1 MGAGS
6 IGMNDSILLVDDDR
20 ELCAMLAEY
29 LGREGYAVRAVHDGA
44 RGVDAV
50 RETPP
55 ALVVMD
61 ITMPVLD
68 GFDALRAIR
77 RFSSVP
83 VLMLTARGDELDR
96 IVGLE
101 IGADDYL
108 PKPFNPRELVA
119 RVRAVL
125 RRGRAAG
132 ERDSAA
138 VVVADLRLDPGS
150 RSLYRGDEP
159 VEVTATEY
167 SVLEVLM
174 LQPGVLVSKDDMS
187 QQALGRA
194 LMPFDRSLD
203 THISNL
209 RRKLGPAPGGGPRI
223 KTLRG
228 RGYLLVRDGGV
239 S

>member
-1 MGAGS
+1 MGAGLEQ
-6 IGMNDSILLVDDDR
+6 MNESILLIDDDR
-20 ELCAMLAEY
+20 ELCTMLTEY
-29 LGREGYAVRAVHDGA
+29 LGREGFSVGAVHDGA
-44 RGVDAV
+44 QGVEAV
-50 RETPP
+50 RSQSP

-77 RFSSVP
+77 AFSSVP
-83 VLMLTARGDELDR
+83 VLMLTARGEELDR

-108 PKPFNPRELVA
+108 PKPFNPRELMA
-119 RVRAVL
+119 RIRAIL
-125 RRGRAAG
+125 RRGQTVTGAAILTVG
-132 ERDSAA
+132 
-138 VVVADLRLDPGS
+138 DLSLDPGA
-150 RSLYRGDEP
+150 RSLHCAGSPIEI
-159 VEVTATEY
+159 TGMEY
-167 SVLEVLM
+167 SVLDLLM
-174 LQPGVLVSKDDMS
+174 RNPGALVSKDELS
-187 QQALGRA
+187 QQALGRT

-228 RGYLLVRDGGV
+228 RGYLLVRAETE

>member
-1 MGAGS
+1 
-6 IGMNDSILLVDDDR
+6 MNDAILLVDDDR
-20 ELCAMLAEY
+20 ELCAMLGEY
-29 LGREGYAVRAVHDGA
+29 LGREGFSVRAVHNGA
-44 RGVDAV
+44 QGVDAV
-50 RETPP
+50 RSQVP

-68 GFDALRAIR
+68 GFDTLRAIR
-77 RFSSVP
+77 AFSSVP
-83 VLMLTARGDELDR
+83 VLMLTARGEELDR

-108 PKPFNPRELVA
+108 PKPFNPRELTA
-119 RVRAVL
+119 RIRAIL
-125 RRGRAAG
+125 RRGQPASDAAG
-132 ERDSAA
+132 LS
-138 VVVADLRLDPGS
+138 VGDLQLDPGA
-150 RSLYRGDEP
+150 RSLHRDGVPIEI
-159 VEVTATEY
+159 TATEY
-167 SVLEVLM
+167 SVLELLM
-174 LQPGVLVSKDDMS
+174 RNPGALVSKDDLS
-187 QQALGRA
+187 QQALGRS

-228 RGYLLVRDGGV
+228 RGYLLVRAEAE

>member
-1 MGAGS
+1 MGAGT
-6 IGMNDSILLVDDDR
+6 IRMNDSILLVDDDR

-29 LGREGYAVRAVHDGA
+29 LGREGFTVGAVHDGA
-44 RGVDAV
+44 QGVDAV
-50 RETPP
+50 RERPP

-68 GFDALRAIR
+68 GFDALRTIR
-77 RFSSVP
+77 GFSRVP

-119 RVRAVL
+119 RVRAIL
-125 RRGRAAG
+125 RRGQAAG
-132 ERDSAA
+132 EHDLAA
-138 VVVADLRLDPGS
+138 LVVGDLRLDPGA
-150 RSLYRGDEP
+150 RSLYRDGTP
-159 VEVTATEY
+159 VEITATEY

-174 LQPGVLVSKDDMS
+174 HHPGVLVGKEDLSR
-187 QQALGRA
+187 QALGRA

-209 RRKLGPAPGGGPRI
+209 RRKLGAAPGGGPRI

-228 RGYLLVRDGGV
+228 RGYLLVHDRGE

>member
-1 MGAGS
+1 
-6 IGMNDSILLVDDDR
+6 MNESILLVDDDR
-20 ELCAMLAEY
+20 ELCGMLIEY
-29 LGREGYAVRAVHDGA
+29 LCREGFSVTAVHDGA

-50 RETPP
+50 RSQSP

-77 RFSSVP
+77 AFSSVP
-83 VLMLTARGDELDR
+83 VLMLTARGEELDR

-108 PKPFNPRELVA
+108 PKPFNPRELLA
-119 RVRAVL
+119 RVRAIL
-125 RRGRAAG
+125 RRGQSVSG
-132 ERDSAA
+132 SATLT
-138 VVVADLRLDPGS
+138 VGDLRLDSGA
-150 RSLYRGDEP
+150 RSLYQDSMPIEI
-159 VEVTATEY
+159 TATEY
-167 SVLEVLM
+167 SVLEMLM
-174 LQPGVLVSKDDMS
+174 REPGRLVTKDELS

-194 LMPFDRSLD
+194 LLPFDRSLD

-228 RGYLLVRDGGV
+228 RGYLLV
-239 S
+239 STEHEQ